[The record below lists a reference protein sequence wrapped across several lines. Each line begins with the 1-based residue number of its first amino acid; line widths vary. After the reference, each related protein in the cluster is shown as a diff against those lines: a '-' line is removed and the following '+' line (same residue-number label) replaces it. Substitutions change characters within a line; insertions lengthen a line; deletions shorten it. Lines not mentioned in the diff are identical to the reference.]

1 MPELSRFLGIVIA
14 MYYRDRA
21 PPHFHAVYGE
31 YEITVQIESGLVSG
45 DFPNRALALVQEWR
59 QLHIEDLRR
68 DWELA
73 VQKQPLQRIDP
84 LE

>member
-1 MPELSRFLGIVIA
+1 MGIVIA